1 MFFALHSIMQIKKEE
16 QELVE
21 NIDTICQYL
30 EMLRKQF
37 RTNKYKNTE
46 DKTVL
51 SYINLINSS
60 VNKQNASLEE
70 KTMLF
75 LFKMLNY
82 NNNLLEL
89 PAFLL
94 KNYILKYVEFP
105 QKSSSLVSKIS
116 NIQLGRRKSNRRASL
131 SV

>member
-1 MFFALHSIMQIKKEE
+1 MQIKKEE

-116 NIQLGRRKSNRRASL
+116 NIQLGRRNSNRRASL